1 VYSTFVSNA
10 RVGFNPWRS
19 VTNFDFN
26 K

>member
-1 VYSTFVSNA
+1 VFVTFTSNE